1 MGAIRIGRMNP
12 TRVDSANITK
22 MANANHSAPS
32 ASEKSLSEEDKAK
45 LIENIKALPKD
56 KWVSALRSAG
66 LEKEAD
72 ECEKSLA
79 EEHIHEMKVAARNQR
94 LAEIKAL
101 DEDEQLP
108 LLLEEGF
115 DDEAKA
121 LSEKLSAITGG
132 ESGGGGGTED
142 NDGASGDGEKQILD
156 SDGGSEDKTVKPKTA
171 KKEPKPKTTAKKGAK
186 KGKNV

>member
-1 MGAIRIGRMNP
+1 MGAIRIGKKNP

-22 MANANHSAPS
+22 MANTNHSAPS

-79 EEHIHEMKVAARNQR
+79 EEHIHEMKVDARKQR

-132 ESGGGGGTED
+132 ESGGDGGTED
-142 NDGASGDGEKQILD
+142 NDGASGDDEKQILD
-156 SDGGSEDKTVKPKTA
+156 NDGGSEDKTVKPKTA

-186 KGKNV
+186 KGKNA